1 MYFSFT
7 GKDLGTRLGSNKDLC
22 LLDNKDLIF
31 FFLFTRSLAEV
42 FIPFVISKDALPSL
56 AEDFL
61 SYMTNGFLLLID
73 RHRLQKWKCIKT
85 DVLILS
91 STLSFGRFCDR
102 KLSS

>member
-42 FIPFVISKDALPSL
+42 FISFVISKDALLFL

-61 SYMTNGFLLLID
+61 SF
-73 RHRLQKWKCIKT
+73 
-85 DVLILS
+85 VLHD
-91 STLSFGRFCDR
+91 G
-102 KLSS
+102 

>member
-42 FIPFVISKDALPSL
+42 FIPFVISKDALPFL

-61 SYMTNGFLLLID
+61 SFVLHDGWLSSID
-73 RHRLQKWKCIKT
+73 RQAPATKMEMH
-85 DVLILS
+85 S
-91 STLSFGRFCDR
+91 N
-102 KLSS
+102 

>member
-42 FIPFVISKDALPSL
+42 FIPFVISKDALLFL

-61 SYMTNGFLLLID
+61 SFALHDG
-73 RHRLQKWKCIKT
+73 W
-85 DVLILS
+85 LS
-91 STLSFGRFCDR
+91 SFDR
-102 KLSS
+102 QASATKIERH